1 MLYRAKKEI
10 SGELFNAFFD
20 SSIPANAKEQKDAF
34 NTLMDSL
41 NITVEEAAGIQED
54 LSHLEAE
61 NVAIL
66 EKTDAK
72 KLAERC
78 GIDTTDFDESYDEII
93 GDVPLSISALRD
105 PAVVVATDSA
115 TIKIPADKSRFIKTR
130 VIDGVTYI
138 IIPVDGAVLV
148 NGIPTVAEEL
158 KSRTGIEP
166 DDEDD
171 DVLTKTAED
180 VSDANIIGENQAD
193 TDDEEAVPWDEP
205 DSDEDDDLI
214 SSFFDFN
221 EDDLG
226 LDID

>member
-1 MLYRAKKEI
+1 MLRFSRKRT
-10 SGELFNAFFD
+10 
-20 SSIPANAKEQKDAF
+20 Q
-34 NTLMDSL
+34 
-41 NITVEEAAGIQED
+41 
-54 LSHLEAE
+54 
-61 NVAIL
+61 
-66 EKTDAK
+66 K

-166 DDEDD
+166 DDEYDADD
-171 DVLTKTAED
+171 NASSDNRQDKHDV
-180 VSDANIIGENQAD
+180 NIPAENQTD
-193 TDDEEAVPWDEP
+193 DDDEEAVPWDEP

-226 LDID
+226 LNID